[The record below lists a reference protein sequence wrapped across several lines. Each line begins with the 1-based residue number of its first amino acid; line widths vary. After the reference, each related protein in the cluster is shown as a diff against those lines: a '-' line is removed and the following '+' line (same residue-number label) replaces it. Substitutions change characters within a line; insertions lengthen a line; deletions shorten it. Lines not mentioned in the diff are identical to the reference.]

1 MNFNINK
8 NENKRTLQ
16 YENPEKLIMKNF
28 TPTIVANVNR
38 HNINN
43 NQLFTKIISGFNNNN
58 FLFHNNYKKNLF
70 FNNFKNKN
78 IDISN
83 ESNNIKHTIENEI
96 KSNFEAYNI
105 NSNKNKLKTL
115 KKNKSPDKITLNSLH
130 QIQILNLKPS
140 NKEPQNL
147 YYNNINININNYNI
161 KKGKNKINDNFINYL
176 NTDNQINNKFN
187 KNNSITNWHNPKKIY
202 FKAEINKV
210 IQKTKTINND
220 NELSLKYNYINKTD
234 ENKDIEIE
242 MPSKTQENIYKPNR
256 KRHFNFDITSFHSSY
271 NNKGVANKNNKI

>member
-1 MNFNINK
+1 
-8 NENKRTLQ
+8 
-16 YENPEKLIMKNF
+16 MKNF

-187 KNNSITNWHNPKKIY
+187 KNNSITN
-202 FKAEINKV
+202 
-210 IQKTKTINND
+210 
-220 NELSLKYNYINKTD
+220 
-234 ENKDIEIE
+234 
-242 MPSKTQENIYKPNR
+242 
-256 KRHFNFDITSFHSSY
+256 
-271 NNKGVANKNNKI
+271 